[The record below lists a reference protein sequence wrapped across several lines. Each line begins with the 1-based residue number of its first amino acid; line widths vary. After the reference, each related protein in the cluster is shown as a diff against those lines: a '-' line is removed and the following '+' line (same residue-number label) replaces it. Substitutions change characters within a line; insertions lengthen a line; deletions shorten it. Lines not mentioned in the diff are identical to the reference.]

1 MKQKTTKNC
10 LIFPLVILLILLS
23 VVGSLQAQ
31 DEAKTHYQNGYL
43 FFSQQKFEQ
52 AKEEYQKALELNP
65 NFWEARYWLGKTLEQ
80 LGDLPRAL
88 NEWVAILVS
97 SPSNKEAFQKWITYA
112 PRIWGKRDVDL
123 VSFSSEENLPEP
135 EKLWK
140 EILPRAILLSESE
153 NLDNLL
159 IAIQVLDLATQKVSN
174 LFSPYLRSTV
184 NRAVQNILNNPQP
197 EDIVTYQLLSY
208 LKKGE
213 LITQEQTKKIFALL
227 FAQQAGIPEEQVATT
242 ETLEL
247 EISTEGVTAVEGDK
261 NKTQSSFFINQP

>member
-1 MKQKTTKNC
+1 MKQKTIKSC
-10 LIFPLVILLILLS
+10 LIFPLITLWVLLFL
-23 VVGSLQAQ
+23 VGPLQAQ

-43 FFSQQKFEQ
+43 FFSQQKFEK

-80 LGDLPRAL
+80 LGDLPGAL

-97 SPSNKEAFQKWITYA
+97 FPNNREAFQKWIAYA

-123 VSFSSEENLPEP
+123 VSLSSEQNPPNP

-140 EILPRAILLSESE
+140 EFLPRAILLSKSE

-159 IAIQVLDLATQKVSN
+159 IAIQVLDWATQKVSN
-174 LFSPYLRSTV
+174 LFSPYLKSTV
-184 NRAVQNILNNPQP
+184 NRAVRNISSNPQP

-242 ETLEL
+242 ETLE
-247 EISTEGVTAVEGDK
+247 IDTEGAIAVEENKD
-261 NKTQSSFFINQP
+261 KTQPSFFIDQP